1 MNTKHLLHP
10 ELHPIVEAVPAF
22 KFTRD
27 NLDQFRNARLSS
39 AVLGD
44 AEASGVTRE
53 EVVINSTAARGGTHK
68 MSCLLY
74 RPKNKSSNS
83 AYLHIHG
90 GGYVGGRKEYADSMN
105 TLIARKLGITVLAVG
120 YRLAPEHPVPTP
132 LDDCYSALAW
142 LHDQAEQLG
151 IESCRVAIGG
161 ESAGGGLAAA
171 LAIRAR
177 DEGKYPVCHQHLTY
191 PMLDHRTGTP
201 EHFGD
206 PLVGEFVWTRE
217 SNQFGWSC
225 YLGSNP
231 AQAPY
236 VPAMVADM
244 KGLPSAWIFT
254 VSLDLF
260 RDENIAYAQRLL
272 AAGVDTELV
281 VMPGACHGFQLLPNT
296 SLGKRY
302 VEAHIEALGRAL
314 KSS

>member
-1 MNTKHLLHP
+1 MNTKHLLHR
-10 ELHPIVEAVPAF
+10 ELHPILEAVPPF
-22 KFTRD
+22 QFRLD
-27 NLDQFRNARLSS
+27 NLERFRSARATA

-44 AEASGVTRE
+44 ADAAGVRRE
-53 EVVINSTAARGGTHK
+53 EVIIKSESPTGDSYD

-74 RPKNKSSNS
+74 TPKQPGTTG

-90 GGYVGGRKEYADSMN
+90 GGYIGGRKEYSDPMN
-105 TLIARKLGITVLAVG
+105 TRIAATLGITVLAVG
-120 YRLAPEHPVPTP
+120 YRLAPEHPVPAP

-142 LHDQAEQLG
+142 LHTQAAQLG
-151 IESCRVAIGG
+151 IDPARIAIGG

-177 DEGKYPVCHQHLTY
+177 DEGKYSVCHQHLTY
-191 PMLDHRTGTP
+191 PMLDDRTGTP

-206 PLVGEFVWTRE
+206 PLVGEFVWNRD
-217 SNQFGWSC
+217 NNRFGWSS
-225 YLGSNP
+225 YLGEHP

-236 VPAMVADM
+236 VPARVAQVD
-244 KGLPSAWIFT
+244 GLPPTWLFT

-272 AAGVDTELV
+272 AAGIDTELV

-296 SLGKRY
+296 SFSKRY
-302 VEAHIEALGRAL
+302 VAAHLEALGRAL
-314 KSS
+314 KSD

>member
-1 MNTKHLLHP
+1 MTTKHLLHR
-10 ELHPIVEAVPAF
+10 ELRPIAEAVPAF
-22 KFTRD
+22 QFTLD

-44 AEASGVTRE
+44 AEAAGVHRE
-53 EVVINSTAARGGTHK
+53 EVVISTTGAAGGTHE

-74 RPKNKSSNS
+74 SPENKKSAA

-90 GGYVGGRKEYADSMN
+90 GGYVGGRKEYSDPMN
-105 TLIARKLGITVLAVG
+105 TLIAAKLGVTVFAVG
-120 YRLAPEHPVPTP
+120 YRLAPEHPVPAP

-142 LHDQAEQLG
+142 LHDRAEHLG
-151 IESCRVAIGG
+151 IDSRRIAIGG

-171 LAIRAR
+171 LAIHAR
-177 DEGKYPVCHQHLTY
+177 DEGRYHVCHQHLTY

-201 EHFGD
+201 EHYGD

-225 YLGSNP
+225 YLGSHP
-231 AQAPY
+231 AQAPH
-236 VPAMVADM
+236 VPALVNDM
-244 KGLPSAWIFT
+244 RGLPPAWIFT

-260 RDENIAYAQRLL
+260 RDENISYAQRLL

-296 SLGKRY
+296 SLSKRY
-302 VEAHIEALGRAL
+302 VTTHLEALGRAL
-314 KSS
+314 KVL

>member
-1 MNTKHLLHP
+1 MNTKHLLHR
-10 ELHPIVEAVPAF
+10 ELHPIAESVPAF
-22 KFTRD
+22 EFMRD

-44 AEASGVTRE
+44 AGAAGVHRE
-53 EVVINSTAARGGTHK
+53 VVVINSSGVTGGTHE

-74 RPKNKSSNS
+74 CPKNNKSAA

-90 GGYVGGRKEYADSMN
+90 GGYVGGRKEYSDPMN
-105 TLIARKLGITVLAVG
+105 TLIAAKLGITVLAVG
-120 YRLAPEHPVPTP
+120 YRLAPEHPVPAP

-142 LHDQAEQLG
+142 LHDRAEHLG
-151 IESCRVAIGG
+151 IDNGRIAIGG

-177 DEGKYPVCHQHLTY
+177 DEGMYPVCHQHLTY

-201 EHFGD
+201 ENYGD

-225 YLGSNP
+225 YLGSHP
-231 AQAPY
+231 AQAPH
-236 VPAMVADM
+236 VPAMVSDV
-244 KGLPSAWIFT
+244 KGLPPAWMFT

-260 RDENIAYAQRLL
+260 RDENISYAQRLL

-302 VEAHIEALGRAL
+302 VNTHLEALGRAL
-314 KSS
+314 KVS